1 MSTIKVTGDMVK
13 PFTGEGDSD
22 VVAWLQKIK
31 LVAKL
36 ADIKELENF
45 LPLYLEGGAL
55 AVYLE
60 MSEANQKSADE
71 IEKRLKEVYTD
82 GPFVAYGK
90 IIGMR
95 WSGESVDVFANEL
108 RRLAGL
114 AGFQGVGLEH
124 VVRLAFINGFPADI
138 GVELQQIKG
147 VKGMAVSDLVTRA
160 RTLAT
165 ARSSVASTGAI
176 GISSGN
182 RLSRGAANVRGRGGM
197 RGGAGRG
204 GGDRAAFRGKC
215 FKCEGP
221 HMARDCPERKSIKCF
236 ACGEEGHMSY
246 NCQAEA
252 SNQGND

>member
-1 MSTIKVTGDMVK
+1 MSTIKVSGDMVK
-13 PFTGEGDSD
+13 PFTGEGD
-22 VVAWLQKIK
+22 VVAWLQKVK

-36 ADIKELENF
+36 SGIKELESF
-45 LPLYLEGGAL
+45 MPLYLEGGAL

-60 MSEANQKSADE
+60 MSETSQKSADE

-95 WSGESVDVFANEL
+95 WSGESVDVYANEL

-114 AGFQGVGLEH
+114 AGFEGVGLEH
-124 VVRLAFINGFPADI
+124 VVRLAFITGFPDDI
-138 GVELQQIKG
+138 GVELQQQTG
-147 VKGMAVSDLVTRA
+147 VKSWSVSSLVARA
-160 RTLAT
+160 RTLVT

-176 GISSGN
+176 GVSSGN

-204 GGDRAAFRGKC
+204 GGERVAFRGKC

-221 HMARDCPERKSIKCF
+221 HMARDCPERKSIKCY
-236 ACGEEGHMSY
+236 ACGEDGHISY
-246 NCQAEA
+246 NCPAEA